1 MPPLHQVTILTFFG
15 NVVSRPSVIRL
26 RFLETEQVNRDKRT
40 TFMVDETDTIFHTT
54 NFNLEQCLP

>member
-1 MPPLHQVTILTFFG
+1 MPPLHQVTILTLFG

-26 RFLETEQVNRDKRT
+26 RFLEIEQINRDKRT
-40 TFMVDETDTIFHTT
+40 TFMVDETDTIFRTT